1 LQQLDPM
8 NLICGAINRRRI
20 LAFAYKGER
29 RLAEPYILGFDDKG
43 KLRLSAV
50 QVEGG
55 SGKGFRTFDVKLLS
69 QIEITEIAFLGKH
82 PDYYPRDPYFERVVC
97 QV

>member
-1 LQQLDPM
+1 MQQLDPM
-8 NLICGAINRRRI
+8 NLICGAINRRRV
-20 LAFAYKGER
+20 LAFMYRGER

-43 KLRLSAV
+43 RLRLSAV

-55 SGKGFRTFDVKLLS
+55 SGKGFRTFDVKLLL

-82 PDYYPRDPYFERVVC
+82 PDYYPRDSYFERVVC